1 MKTLS
6 VAILGFGT
14 VGSGVYE
21 TIQKQQHRLQQIVG
35 NPVQVTTIVIEHPKK
50 HVKIAQNIHV
60 TTDIN
65 AVITDPNI
73 DVVFE
78 AIVGKEP
85 AHTYLAQCIKA
96 GKHVITANKEM
107 FATHGMELKDLAAAH
122 HVNIGFDATTA
133 GGIPIIQTIQKLLNI
148 NRIHSVQAI
157 LNGTSNYIL
166 TEMRELGT
174 SFPNALRQ
182 AQNAGYAEADPTNDI
197 EGYDAFYK
205 LMILC
210 ELIFNKQ
217 PAWKTV
223 KRTGI
228 TDIKPEMHRSQART
242 KQRIKHVAEIKLVN
256 NSIHAKI
263 EPIAIPESHP
273 LYAIEGVN
281 NAIHIETDIVGP
293 LTLAGPGAGSF
304 PTASAMLEDFC
315 QIWKQQ
321 KSSMKTNETVLAFP

>member
-14 VGSGVYE
+14 VGRGVYE
-21 TIQKQQHRLQQIVG
+21 TIQKQQQRLQQIVG
-35 NPVQVTTIVIEHPKK
+35 TPVQVVTIVIEHLKK
-50 HVKIAQNIHV
+50 HKEIAQDIHV

-78 AIVGKEP
+78 AIVGREP
-85 AHTYLAQCIKA
+85 AHTYLTQCIKT
-96 GKHVITANKEM
+96 GKHVITANKVM
-107 FATHGMELKDLAAAH
+107 FATHGKELKNLAATH
-122 HVNIGFDATTA
+122 HVKIGFEATTA
-133 GGIPIIQTIQKLLNI
+133 GGIPIIQTIQQLLNI
-148 NRIHSVQAI
+148 NHIQSVQAI

-166 TEMRELGT
+166 TEMRESGT

-182 AQNAGYAEADPTNDI
+182 AQNAGYAESDPTNDI

-205 LMILC
+205 LMILS
-210 ELIFNKQ
+210 ELIFDKQ
-217 PAWKTV
+217 PTWKAV

-228 TDIKPEMHRSQART
+228 ADITPEMHRQQART
-242 KQRIKHVAEIKLVN
+242 NQRIKHVAEIKLVN

-263 EPIAIPESHP
+263 EPIAISESHP

-281 NAIHIETDIVGP
+281 NAIYMETDIVGP
-293 LTLAGPGAGSF
+293 LTLTGPGAGSL
-304 PTASAMLEDFC
+304 PTASAVLEDFC
-315 QIWKQQ
+315 QIWKQH
-321 KSSMKTNETVLAFP
+321 KSSLKTNETAIAIQ